1 MSHFSVLVLTREGQG
16 VEELLLP
23 YMENCCGEPPRE
35 FMEFFEDEERGVDD
49 ETGRRGYWQNPDAK
63 WDWYEVG
70 GRFCGMLRATRGTR
84 AVPERLVGRYPDG
97 RFDSARVGD
106 CDFGP
111 DEEARAAAADFWAR
125 AVEGTGDG
133 APVSFRPPE
142 FYLCRYGD
150 AATFAEAESS
160 FSTWAVVTPDGEW
173 HEQGAM
179 GWWGL
184 SSETDEEALD
194 WVRGFRA
201 RFLDTADPD
210 WTATVV
216 DCHI

>member
-1 MSHFSVLVLTREGQG
+1 MSHVSVLVLTREGQG
-16 VEELLLP
+16 IEELLLP

-35 FMEFFEDEERGVDD
+35 FMEFFEDEDCEVDD

-70 GRFCGMLRATRGTR
+70 GRFHGKLRAARGAR
-84 AVPERLVGRYPDG
+84 AMPERLVGSYPDG
-97 RFDSARVGD
+97 RYDSARVGD
-106 CDFGP
+106 CDFSP
-111 DEEARAAAADFWAR
+111 DEEARVAALGFWKH
-125 AVEGTGDG
+125 AVEGAGDG
-133 APVSFRPPE
+133 TPVSLRPPE
-142 FYLCRYGD
+142 FYLRRYGD
-150 AATFAEAESS
+150 AATFAEAEST
-160 FSTWAVVTPDGEW
+160 FGTWAVVTPDGEW

-201 RFLDTADPD
+201 RFLDPADPD